1 MCYEMR
7 CPHQDHM
14 GDCTIPSWESRLP
27 GFVWPCPY
35 LGEEEEDFGEDT
47 DDGPQ
52 IVFIDIPF
60 SEE

>member
-1 MCYEMR
+1 MCYEMM

-14 GDCTIPSWESRLP
+14 GDCTIHSWEYNRP
-27 GFVWPCPY
+27 GFRWPCPY
-35 LGEEEEDFGEDT
+35 MGEEEEGSEEDP

>member
-14 GDCTIPSWESRLP
+14 GDCTIPSWECHRP
-27 GFVWPCPY
+27 GFKWPCPY